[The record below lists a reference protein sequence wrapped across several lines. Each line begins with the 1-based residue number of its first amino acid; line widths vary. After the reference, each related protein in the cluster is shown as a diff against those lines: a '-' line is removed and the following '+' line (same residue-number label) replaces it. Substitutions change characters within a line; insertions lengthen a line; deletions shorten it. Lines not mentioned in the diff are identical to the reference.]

1 MPYRFNHW
9 REKIQDARNESS
21 LAIVI
26 RDYRSTLSPAIVD
39 SLPSECRD
47 SLDNNDIPGAA
58 LTLLQCEVTH
68 KGSPEVAAFLH
79 EVAQTY
85 AAAAVKIAAWRGGG

>member
-1 MPYRFNHW
+1 MPHRFHRW
-9 REKIQDARNESS
+9 RIQIQEARNESS

-26 RDYRSTLSPAIVD
+26 RDYRSTLPPAIVD
-39 SLPSECRD
+39 SLPSECRESMD
-47 SLDNNDIPGAA
+47 SNDIPGAA
-58 LTLLQCEVTH
+58 LTLLHCEVTH

-85 AAAAVKIAAWRGGG
+85 AAAAVKIAAWRSG